1 MVLKLLQLLI
11 QKEVLTMTSGIEINS
26 LSNQD
31 LSALEQEI
39 LAEESRRVMNSQT
52 AIVVEPDA
60 SEAAHKNA
68 IEALLERVAK

>member
-1 MVLKLLQLLI
+1 MR
-11 QKEVLTMTSGIEINS
+11 SRIEISS
-26 LSNQD
+26 LSNPD

-52 AIVVEPDA
+52 AIVVELDA
-60 SEAAHKNA
+60 SQADRKNA